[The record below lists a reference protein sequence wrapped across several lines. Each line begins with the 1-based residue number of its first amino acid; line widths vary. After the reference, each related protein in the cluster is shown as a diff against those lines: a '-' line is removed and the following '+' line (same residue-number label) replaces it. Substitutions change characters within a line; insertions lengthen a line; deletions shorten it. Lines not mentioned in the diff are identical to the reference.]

1 MMATVSWDETL
12 PQQRPGE
19 LTLGTLLAETQRY
32 MAPGDLETIRRAF
45 ALANEAHAG
54 VYRRSGEPYIQH
66 PLAVASILASMRI
79 DAAGIAAALLHDVVE
94 DTKYSLEDIRERFGP
109 VIANIVDG
117 VTKFNALEQKQAALG
132 GQAAGTAGL
141 GNGENGGDGAGRE
154 PGSPVAEAEDSEPR
168 KKRIRDSAVKQQAE
182 TARKMF
188 VAMAEDPRVV
198 VLKLADRLHNMRTLD
213 AMRPAQQQAKAHE
226 TREIYAPL
234 AGRLGMS
241 LVKSELE
248 DLAFKYLEPDKYQW
262 LLSQVREEEEQR
274 KSYVDRVCKILR
286 EEMARA
292 GIKAEV
298 QGRIKH
304 LYSIY
309 KKILRTGV
317 DVSQIHDLIAF
328 RILVDTVHDCYLA
341 LGQIHALWRP
351 KDGRIKDYIA
361 TPKPNG
367 YQSLHTTVFCL
378 DERLA
383 EMQIR
388 THEMHR
394 TAEYGVAT
402 HWYYKE
408 TGGVSIPRREAMAWI
423 EQLREWQ
430 RELSSATEFVESV
443 KDDIFQD
450 QVFVFT
456 PRGDVK
462 DLPVGS
468 TPLDF
473 AYRIHTEIGD
483 HCAGARIITD
493 TERLITRMVSLDYE
507 LKGGEIVDIIT
518 NKNAHPSRD
527 WLAIAHTANA
537 KQKIRRYLKLH
548 ERDIDM
554 QIGRERLDRELKSIG
569 HRGID
574 SVTDDDLVWL
584 AGEFKA
590 TSADDLLVGVG
601 RDEFRAHAV
610 ALHLREHV
618 QERENKPPAETK
630 GDELPAIS
638 PATTRA
644 PVTVQ
649 VAGMSGMLTRIAN
662 CCCPIPGDAIMGFV
676 GRGRGV
682 VIHRQDCK
690 NLHRLR
696 ERQPERLIETS
707 WSSIGQ
713 QRYLAPIIITAMD
726 RTGLMRDVAAV
737 VADVGI
743 NMTAVGSTTHQST
756 HTALIT
762 ATLELDSLDQM
773 RRIFTR
779 LERVRGVV
787 QVERDLR

>member
-1 MMATVSWDETL
+1 MISRSETL
-12 PQQRPGE
+12 PQQRSGE
-19 LTLGTLLAETQRY
+19 LTLETLLAETQRY
-32 MAPGDLETIRRAF
+32 MDTKDMEIIRRAF
-45 ALANEAHAG
+45 ALAEEAHAG
-54 VYRRSGEPYIQH
+54 VFRRSGEPYIQH
-66 PLAVASILASMRI
+66 PLAVACILASMRI

-117 VTKFNALEQKQAALG
+117 VTKFNALEHKQAVLG
-132 GQAAGTAGL
+132 GQTAVSAAQPGSVDNEAGEGT
-141 GNGENGGDGAGRE
+141 GRE
-154 PGSPVAEAEDSEPR
+154 SGAAAPTVELEEGEPR
-168 KKRIRDSAVKQQAE
+168 KKRIRDSAIKQQAE
-182 TARKMF
+182 TVRKMF

-213 AMRPAQQQAKAHE
+213 AMSPAQQQAKARE

-248 DLAFKYLEPDKYQW
+248 DLAFKYLEPDKYEW

-274 KSYVDRVCKILR
+274 RSYVERVCQILR
-286 EEMARA
+286 EEMDRA

-298 QGRIKH
+298 QGRVKH

-328 RILVDTVHDCYLA
+328 RILVDTIPDCYLA

-361 TPKPNG
+361 TPKLNG

-378 DERLA
+378 DGRLA
-383 EMQIR
+383 EIQIR

-430 RELSSATEFVESV
+430 RELSSATEFVQSV

-450 QVFVFT
+450 QIFVFT

-493 TERLITRMVSLDYE
+493 TERLVTRIVSLDYE
-507 LKGGEIVDIIT
+507 LKNGEIVDIIT
-518 NKNAHPSRD
+518 NKNAHPTRD

-548 ERDIDM
+548 ERDIDI
-554 QIGRERLDRELKSIG
+554 QIGRERLDRELKSLG

-574 SVTDDDLVWL
+574 AVTDDDLLWL
-584 AGEFKA
+584 ADEFKA
-590 TSADDLLVGVG
+590 NSVDDLLAGIG
-601 RDEFRAHAV
+601 RDEFRQHAV
-610 ALHLREHV
+610 ALRL
-618 QERENKPPAETK
+618 QEREGKPAPEVS
-630 GDELPAIS
+630 GDKLPATS
-638 PATTRA
+638 PTTA
-644 PVTVQ
+644 PASAPTVQ

-662 CCCPIPGDAIMGFV
+662 CCCPIPGDPIMGFV

-690 NLHRLR
+690 NLRRMR

-707 WSSIGQ
+707 WSSLNQ
-713 QRYLAPIIITAMD
+713 QRYLAPIMITAMD

-737 VADVGI
+737 VADAGI

-773 RRIFTR
+773 RRVFTR
-779 LERVRGVV
+779 LERVKGVV
-787 QVERDLR
+787 KVERDLR

>member
-1 MMATVSWDETL
+1 MVTQRRHELL
-12 PQQRPGE
+12 PQQRAGE
-19 LTLGTLLAETQRY
+19 ATLGTLLAETQRY
-32 MAPGDLETIRRAF
+32 MAPGDLEIIRRAF
-45 ALANEAHAG
+45 ALAEEAHAG
-54 VYRRSGEPYIQH
+54 VFRRSGEPYIQH
-66 PLAVASILASMRI
+66 PLAVATILASMRI

-94 DTKYSLEDIRERFGP
+94 DTKYTLEDIRERFGP

-117 VTKFNALEQKQAALG
+117 VTKFNALEHTQAVLG
-132 GQAAGTAGL
+132 GQTVGGSAQGSGEMSLADSAGHESAG
-141 GNGENGGDGAGRE
+141 
-154 PGSPVAEAEDSEPR
+154 AELEESEPR
-168 KKRIRDSAVKQQAE
+168 KKRIRDSTIKQQAE
-182 TARKMF
+182 TVRKMF

-213 AMRPAQQQAKAHE
+213 AMSPAQQLAKARE

-248 DLAFKYLEPDKYQW
+248 DLAFKYLEPDKYEW
-262 LLSQVREEEEQR
+262 LASQVREEEEQR
-274 KSYVDRVCKILR
+274 KSYVARVCKLLR

-292 GIKAEV
+292 GIKAEI
-298 QGRIKH
+298 QGRVKH

-361 TPKPNG
+361 TPKLNG

-378 DERLA
+378 DGRLA
-383 EMQIR
+383 EIQIR

-450 QVFVFT
+450 QIFIFT

-473 AYRIHTEIGD
+473 AYRIHTEVGD

-493 TERLITRMVSLDYE
+493 TERLVTRMVSLDYE
-507 LKGGEIVDIIT
+507 LKNGEIVDIVT
-518 NKNAHPSRD
+518 SKNAHPSRD
-527 WLAIAHTANA
+527 WLAIARTANA

-548 ERDIDM
+548 ERDIDI

-569 HRGID
+569 HRGMD
-574 SVTDDDLVWL
+574 AVTDDDLVWL

-590 TSADDLLVGVG
+590 TSADDLLAGIG
-601 RDEFRAHAV
+601 RDEFRQHAV
-610 ALHLREHV
+610 ALRLRERL
-618 QERENKPPAETK
+618 QEREGKSAPEPAR
-630 GDELPAIS
+630 GELPATSPAAAQS
-638 PATTRA
+638 PATVR
-644 PVTVQ
+644 

-662 CCCPIPGDAIMGFV
+662 CCCPIPGDPIMGFV

-707 WSSIGQ
+707 WSSMSQ
-713 QRYLAPIIITAMD
+713 QHYLAPILITAMD
-726 RTGLMRDVAAV
+726 RTGLMRDIAAV
-737 VADVGI
+737 VADAGI
-743 NMTAVGSTTHQST
+743 NMTAVGSTTNQSM

-762 ATLELDSLDQM
+762 ATLELDSLEQM

-779 LERVRGVV
+779 LERVKGVV
-787 QVERDLR
+787 KVERDLR